1 MGKKEDMF
9 MKQKEKK
16 NIISKVVTFMLM
28 LCLVFTLIPSTTYA
42 ATLRMKNTNP
52 EVYVGKT
59 IQLKLLGTSKKAKWV
74 SGNTSIA
81 TVNSKGLVKAK
92 KPGSVVIRATLG
104 NKIAKARV
112 LVNKPKLNK
121 YVVTLNKGKTF
132 TLKLTGATVKKWS
145 SSNSKV
151 ASVSS
156 NGKVKALAGGNT
168 TITCVNSSGYSRTCK
183 IIVKDAGVDNSNMSA
198 AYKNTLSK
206 FMKEYNLEYLV
217 NATPI
222 TNGNVDAAW
231 DAEAYA
237 FYGMPTN
244 VDMMKTFPYFDFA
257 NSYPNG
263 YIYTWIE
270 KMSSADNNTYFN
282 GCKPYDY
289 KMFITYTQG
298 PTSLSF
304 NHTTFKTGE
313 TNGVMRVVNIVPDS
327 KYEWSSSD
335 TSVVSLTHDVTATNY
350 LGQTLTDPVAVHIHA
365 NKAGTATITCKVTYP
380 GGETK
385 VCTSEIY
392 VSDTILDE
400 KLPYN
405 TYNDTLNMD
414 EVMATIE
421 PTLPNHQ
428 EYDSIFQSLNLGL
441 DMGPGYC
448 SRTIDWQDFYDYCTQ
463 GTIFQNKYYQH
474 LNQYAIDNIGYIISG
489 NVEYQGYNENGI
501 QFGSYAGGS
510 GLGKDYINLYHK

>member
-1 MGKKEDMF
+1 MDKKEDMF
-9 MKQKEKK
+9 MEQKEKK
-16 NIISKVVTFMLM
+16 ISKVVTFMLM
-28 LCLVFTLIPSTTYA
+28 LCLMFTLIPSTTYA

-81 TVNSKGLVKAK
+81 TVNSKGVVKAK
-92 KPGSVVIRATLG
+92 KPGYVTIRATVG
-104 NKIAKARV
+104 NKIAKAGV

-121 YVVTLNKGKTF
+121 YVVTLNKGETF
-132 TLKLTGATVKKWS
+132 TLKLTGASVKKWS

-168 TITCVNSSGYSRTCK
+168 TITCVNSSGYSRECK
-183 IIVKDAGVDNSNMSA
+183 IIVKDAEVDNSNMSV
-198 AYKNTLSK
+198 AYKNMLSK
-206 FMKEYNLEYLV
+206 FMKIYNYEYLV

-222 TNGNVDAAW
+222 TNGDVDAAW
-231 DAEAYA
+231 DERTEV
-237 FYGMPTN
+237 FYNIPTD
-244 VDMMKTFPYFDFA
+244 VDMMKTLPDFDFA
-257 NSYPNG
+257 TSGPSAYV
-263 YIYTWIE
+263 YTWIE
-270 KMSSADNNTYFN
+270 KMSNIDNNTYYN
-282 GCKPYDY
+282 GCKPYNY
-289 KMFITYTQG
+289 KMFITYTNG

-313 TNGVMRVVNIVPDS
+313 TSGVMRVVNIVPDS

-335 TSVVSLTHDVTATNY
+335 TSVVSLTHDVTTTNY
-350 LGQTLTDPVAVHIHA
+350 LGQTLTDPIAVHIHA

-414 EVMATIE
+414 EVMAIVE
-421 PTLPNHQ
+421 PELPSHK
-428 EYDSIFQSLNLGL
+428 EYDSTLNQHNVGM
-441 DMGPGYC
+441 DFGSGYC
-448 SRTIDWQDFYDYCTQ
+448 SRIIDWQDFYDYCTQ
-463 GTIFQNKYYQH
+463 GTIFQHKYYQH
-474 LNQYAIDNIGYIISG
+474 LNQYAIDNIGYFAHG
-489 NVEYQGYNENGI
+489 NVEYQGYTENGI
-501 QFGSYAGGS
+501 QFGRYPGS
-510 GLGKDYINLYHK
+510 GGLDGNYIKLYHK

>member
-1 MGKKEDMF
+1 M
-9 MKQKEKK
+9 KEKK
-16 NIISKVVTFMLM
+16 TIISKVVTFMLM
-28 LCLVFTLIPSTTYA
+28 LCLMFTLIPSTTYA
-42 ATLRMKNTNP
+42 STLRMKNTNP

-81 TVNSKGLVKAK
+81 TVNSKGVVKAK
-92 KPGSVVIRATLG
+92 KPGFVVIRATVG
-104 NKIAKARV
+104 NKIAKASV

-132 TLKLTGATVKKWS
+132 TLKLTGASVKKWS

-156 NGKVKALAGGNT
+156 NGKVKALAKGKT
-168 TITCVNSSGYSRTCK
+168 IITCVNSSGYSRECK
-183 IIVKDAGVDNSNMSA
+183 IIVKDAEADNSNMSV
-198 AYKNTLSK
+198 AYKNTLTK

-222 TNGNVDAAW
+222 TNGDVEGAFN
-231 DAEAYA
+231 AEAYA
-237 FYGMPTN
+237 LYGMPTN
-244 VDMMKTFPYFDFA
+244 VDMMKTLPYFDFA
-257 NSYPNG
+257 TNG
-263 YIYTWIE
+263 PSAYVYTWIE
-270 KMSSADNNTYFN
+270 KMSNTDNDTYAN

-289 KMFITYTQG
+289 KMFITYTAG

-313 TNGVMRVVNIVPDS
+313 TSGIMRVVNIVPDS

-335 TSVVSLTHDVTATNY
+335 TNVVSLTHDVTTTNDW
-350 LGQTLTDPVAVHIHA
+350 GETLTDPVAVHIHA

-385 VCTSEIY
+385 VCRSEIY

-414 EVMATIE
+414 EVMVTVE
-421 PTLPNHQ
+421 PELENHQ
-428 EYDSIFQSLNLGL
+428 TYDSTLQGLNIGM
-441 DMGPGYC
+441 DFGPGYC
-448 SRTIDWQDFYDYCTQ
+448 SRIIDWQDFYDYCTQ
-463 GTIFQNKYYQH
+463 GNIFQHKYYQH
-474 LNQYAIDNIGYIISG
+474 LNQYAIDNAKNIGPY
-489 NVEYQGYNENGI
+489 NLEYQGYTANGI
-501 QFGSYAGGS
+501 QFGRYTGGM
-510 GLGKDYINLYHK
+510 GLMQDYVNLYHK

>member
-1 MGKKEDMF
+1 
-9 MKQKEKK
+9 MKQKTKK
-16 NIISKVVTFMLM
+16 ISKVVTFMLM

-42 ATLRMKNTNP
+42 STLRMKNTNP

-81 TVNSKGLVKAK
+81 TVNSKGVVKAK
-92 KPGSVVIRATLG
+92 KPGLVVIRATVG
-104 NKIAKARV
+104 NKIAKASV

-121 YVVTLNKGKTF
+121 YVVTLNKGETF

-156 NGKVKALAGGNT
+156 NGKVKALAGGKT
-168 TITCVNSSGYSRTCK
+168 TITCVNSSGYSRECK
-183 IIVKDAGVDNSNMSA
+183 IIVKDAEVDNSNMSA

-206 FMKEYNLEYLV
+206 FMKLYNLEYLV

-222 TNGNVDAAW
+222 TNGDVSAAW
-231 DAEAYA
+231 DERAYA
-237 FYGMPTN
+237 LYDIPTN
-244 VDMMKTFPYFDFA
+244 TDMMKTLPYFDFA
-257 NSYPNG
+257 TSGPSA

-270 KMSSADNNTYFN
+270 KMSNIDNSIYANGSQPYNYKTFVAYTY
-282 GCKPYDY
+282 
-289 KMFITYTQG
+289 G

-313 TNGVMRVVNIVPDS
+313 TSGVMRVVNIVPDS

-335 TSVVSLTHDVTATNY
+335 TSVVSLTHDVTTINY
-350 LGQTLTDPVAVHIHA
+350 LGQTLTDPIAVHIHA

-421 PTLPNHQ
+421 PELGNHK
-428 EYDSIFQSLNLGL
+428 EYDSTLNQHNVGM
-441 DMGPGYC
+441 DFGSGYC
-448 SRTIDWQDFYDYCTQ
+448 SRIIDWQDFYDYCTQ
-463 GTIFQNKYYQH
+463 GNIFQHKYYQH
-474 LNQYAIDNIGYIISG
+474 LNQYAIDNAKYMSSYNI
-489 NVEYQGYNENGI
+489 EYQGYTENGI
-501 QFGSYAGGS
+501 QFGRYPGGG
-510 GLGKDYINLYHK
+510 GLDGNYIKLYHK

>member
-1 MGKKEDMF
+1 M
-9 MKQKEKK
+9 KEKK
-16 NIISKVVTFMLM
+16 TIISKVVTFMLM
-28 LCLVFTLIPSTTYA
+28 LCLMFTLIPSTTYA
-42 ATLRMKNTNP
+42 STLRMKNTNP

-59 IQLKLLGTSKKAKWV
+59 LQLKLLGTSKKAKWV

-92 KPGSVVIRATLG
+92 KPGFVVIRATVG
-104 NKIAKARV
+104 NKIAKASV

-132 TLKLTGATVKKWS
+132 TLKLTGAAVKKWS

-156 NGKVKALAGGNT
+156 TGKVKALAGGNT

-183 IIVKDAGVDNSNMSA
+183 IIVKDAEVDNSNMSA
-198 AYKNTLSK
+198 AYKNTLTK
-206 FMKEYNLEYLV
+206 FMKIYNLEYLV

-222 TNGNVDAAW
+222 TNGDVDAAW
-231 DAEAYA
+231 DERTEV
-237 FYGMPTN
+237 FYNIPTD
-244 VDMMKTFPYFDFA
+244 VDMMKTLPDFDFA
-257 NSYPNG
+257 TSGPSAYV
-263 YIYTWIE
+263 YTWIE
-270 KMSSADNNTYFN
+270 KMSNTDNDTYYN
-282 GCKPYDY
+282 GCKPYNY
-289 KMFITYTQG
+289 KMFITYTNG

-313 TNGVMRVVNIVPDS
+313 TSGVMRVVNIVPDS

-335 TSVVSLTHDVTATNY
+335 TSVVSLTHDVTTTNY

-405 TYNDTLNMD
+405 TYNDTLNMN

-421 PTLPNHQ
+421 PELGNHK
-428 EYDSIFQSLNLGL
+428 EYDSVLNQHNVG
-441 DMGPGYC
+441 MEFGSGY
-448 SRTIDWQDFYDYCTQ
+448 STRIIDWQDFYDYCTQ
-463 GTIFQNKYYQH
+463 GTIFQHKYFQH
-474 LNQYAIDNIGYIISG
+474 LNQYAIDNAKYMSSYNI
-489 NVEYQGYNENGI
+489 EYQGYTENGI
-501 QFGSYAGGS
+501 QFGRYPGGG
-510 GLGKDYINLYHK
+510 GLTHNYVHLYHK

>member
-1 MGKKEDMF
+1 M
-9 MKQKEKK
+9 KEKK

-28 LCLVFTLIPSTTYA
+28 LCLMFTLIPSTTYA
-42 ATLRMKNTNP
+42 STLRMKNTNP

-92 KPGSVVIRATLG
+92 KPGSVVIRATVG
-104 NKIAKARV
+104 NKIAKASV

-121 YVVTLNKGKTF
+121 YVKTLNKGETF

-145 SSNSKV
+145 SSNRKV

-156 NGKVKALAGGNT
+156 NGKVKALAGGKT

-198 AYKNTLSK
+198 AYKNMLSG

-222 TNGNVDAAW
+222 TNGDVSAAW

>member
-1 MGKKEDMF
+1 MTRKKQLGK
-9 MKQKEKK
+9 
-16 NIISKVVTFMLM
+16 IIICVLCVICTLVTFTP
-28 LCLVFTLIPSTTYA
+28 VNTYA
-42 ATLRMKNTNP
+42 ATIRMKNTNP

-59 IQLKLLGTSKKAKWV
+59 LQLKVLGTSKKLKWV

-81 TVNSKGLVKAK
+81 TVNSNGLVKAK
-92 KPGSVVIRATLG
+92 KPGYVTIRATVG
-104 NKIAKARV
+104 NKVANAGV

-121 YVVTLNKGKTF
+121 YVKTLNKGETF
-132 TLKLTGATVKKWS
+132 TLKLTGASVKKWS

-156 NGKVKALAGGNT
+156 TGKVKALAKGKT
-168 TITCVNSSGYSRTCK
+168 IITCVNSSGYSRECK
-183 IIVKDAGVDNSNMSA
+183 IIVKDAEADDIEMSA
-198 AYKNTLSK
+198 AYKNMLSG
-206 FMKEYNLEYLV
+206 FMKIYNLEYLV

-222 TNGNVDAAW
+222 TSGDVDAAW
-231 DAEAYA
+231 DERTEV
-237 FYGMPTN
+237 FYNIPTD
-244 VDMMKTFPYFDFA
+244 VDMMKTLPDFDFA
-257 NSYPNG
+257 TSGPSAYV
-263 YIYTWIE
+263 YTWIE
-270 KMSSADNNTYFN
+270 KMSSADNNTYYN
-282 GCKPYDY
+282 GCKPYNY
-289 KMFITYTQG
+289 KMFITYTNG

-313 TNGVMRVVNIVPDS
+313 TSGVMRVVNIVPDS

-335 TSVVSLTHDVTATNY
+335 TSVVSLTHDVTTTNDW
-350 LGQTLTDPVAVHIHA
+350 GQTLTDPVAVHIHA

-421 PTLPNHQ
+421 PELVNHK
-428 EYDSIFQSLNLGL
+428 EYDSTLNQHNVG
-441 DMGPGYC
+441 MEFGSGY
-448 SRTIDWQDFYDYCTQ
+448 STSIIYWQDFYDYCTQ
-463 GTIFQNKYYQH
+463 GTVFQNKYYQH
-474 LNQYAIDNIGYIISG
+474 LNQYTINNAKYMSSCNI
-489 NVEYQGYNENGI
+489 EYQGYTENGI
-501 QFGSYAGGS
+501 QFGRYPGGG
-510 GLGKDYINLYHK
+510 GLTHNYVHLFHK

>member
-1 MGKKEDMF
+1 ME
-9 MKQKEKK
+9 QKEKK
-16 NIISKVVTFMLM
+16 ISKVVTFMLM

-81 TVNSKGLVKAK
+81 TVNSKGVVKAK
-92 KPGSVVIRATLG
+92 KPGLVVIRATVG
-104 NKIAKARV
+104 NKIAKASV

-121 YVVTLNKGKTF
+121 YVKTLNKGETF

-183 IIVKDAGVDNSNMSA
+183 IIVKDEGVDNSNMSA

-206 FMKEYNLEYLV
+206 FMKLYNLEYLV

-222 TNGNVDAAW
+222 TNGDVDAAW
-231 DAEAYA
+231 DAQAYA
-237 FYGMPTN
+237 LYNMPTN
-244 VDMMKTFPYFDFA
+244 TDMMKTFPTFDFT

-270 KMSSADNNTYFN
+270 KMSNTDNNTYYN
-282 GCKPYDY
+282 GCKPYNY
-289 KMFITYTQG
+289 KTFVAYTYG

-313 TNGVMRVVNIVPDS
+313 TSGVMRVVNIVPDS

-335 TSVVSLTHDVTATNY
+335 TSVVSLTHDVTTTNDW
-350 LGQTLTDPVAVHIHA
+350 GQTLTDPVAVHIHA

-400 KLPYN
+400 KLPYS
-405 TYNDTLNMD
+405 TFNDTLNMD
-414 EVMATIE
+414 EVMATVE
-421 PTLPNHQ
+421 PELANYQIYNETLNQHNVGI
-428 EYDSIFQSLNLGL
+428 DFGS
-441 DMGPGYC
+441 GYC
-448 SRTIDWQDFYDYCTQ
+448 SYTIDWQNFSDYCTQ

-474 LNQYAIDNIGYIISG
+474 LNQYAIDNAKYISSY
-489 NVEYQGYNENGI
+489 NLEYQGYTTNGI
-501 QFGSYAGGS
+501 QFGDYAGG
-510 GLGKDYINLYHK
+510 GGIGQDYINLFHK

>member
-1 MGKKEDMF
+1 

-16 NIISKVVTFMLM
+16 ISKVVTFMLM
-28 LCLVFTLIPSTTYA
+28 LCLMFTLIPSTTYA
-42 ATLRMKNTNP
+42 STLRMKNTNP

-81 TVNSKGLVKAK
+81 TVNSKGVVKAK
-92 KPGSVVIRATLG
+92 KPGLVVIRATVG

-121 YVVTLNKGKTF
+121 YVKTLNKGETF
-132 TLKLTGATVKKWS
+132 TLKLTGASVKKWS

-183 IIVKDAGVDNSNMSA
+183 IIVKDAEVDNSNMST
-198 AYKNTLSK
+198 AYKNTLTK
-206 FMKEYNLEYLV
+206 FMKIYNLEYLV

-222 TNGNVDAAW
+222 TNGDVSAAW
-231 DAEAYA
+231 DERAYA
-237 FYGMPTN
+237 LYDIPTN
-244 VDMMKTFPYFDFA
+244 TDMMKTLPYFDFA
-257 NSYPNG
+257 TSGPSA

-270 KMSSADNNTYFN
+270 KMSNTDNNTYYN
-282 GCKPYDY
+282 GCKPYNY
-289 KMFITYTQG
+289 KTFVAYTYG

-313 TNGVMRVVNIVPDS
+313 TSGVMRVVNIVPDS

-335 TSVVSLTHDVTATNY
+335 TSVVSLTHDVTTTNY
-350 LGQTLTDPVAVHIHA
+350 LGQTLTDPIAVHIHA

-414 EVMATIE
+414 EVMAIVE
-421 PTLPNHQ
+421 PELPSHK
-428 EYDSIFQSLNLGL
+428 EYDSTLNQHNVGM
-441 DMGPGYC
+441 DFGSGYC
-448 SRTIDWQDFYDYCTQ
+448 SRIIDWQDFYDYCTQ
-463 GTIFQNKYYQH
+463 GTIFQHKYYQH
-474 LNQYAIDNIGYIISG
+474 LNQYAIDNIGYFAHG
-489 NVEYQGYNENGI
+489 NVEYQGYTENGI
-501 QFGSYAGGS
+501 QFGRYPGS
-510 GLGKDYINLYHK
+510 GGLDGNYIKLYHK

>member
-1 MGKKEDMF
+1 

-16 NIISKVVTFMLM
+16 ISKVVTFMLM
-28 LCLVFTLIPSTTYA
+28 LCLMFTLIPSSTTYA
-42 ATLRMKNTNP
+42 ATLRMKNINP

-74 SGNTSIA
+74 SCNTSIA

-92 KPGSVVIRATLG
+92 KPGSVVIRATVG

-121 YVVTLNKGKTF
+121 YVKTLNKGETF
-132 TLKLTGATVKKWS
+132 TLKLTGASVKKWS

-183 IIVKDAGVDNSNMSA
+183 IIVKDAEVDNSNMST
-198 AYKNTLSK
+198 AYKNTLTK
-206 FMKEYNLEYLV
+206 FMKIYNLEYLV

-222 TNGNVDAAW
+222 TNGDVSAAW
-231 DAEAYA
+231 DERAYA
-237 FYGMPTN
+237 LYDIPTN
-244 VDMMKTFPYFDFA
+244 TDMMKTLPYFDFA
-257 NSYPNG
+257 TSGPSA

-270 KMSSADNNTYFN
+270 KMSNTDNNTYYN
-282 GCKPYDY
+282 GCKPYNY
-289 KMFITYTQG
+289 KMFITYTNG

-313 TNGVMRVVNIVPDS
+313 TSGVMRVVNIVPDS

-335 TSVVSLTHDVTATNY
+335 TSVVSLTHDVTTTNY
-350 LGQTLTDPVAVHIHA
+350 LGQTLTDPIAVHIHA

-414 EVMATIE
+414 EVMAIVE
-421 PTLPNHQ
+421 PELPSHK
-428 EYDSIFQSLNLGL
+428 EYDSTLNQHNVGM
-441 DMGPGYC
+441 DFGSGYC
-448 SRTIDWQDFYDYCTQ
+448 SRIIDWQDFYDYCTQ
-463 GTIFQNKYYQH
+463 GTIFQHKYYQH
-474 LNQYAIDNIGYIISG
+474 LNQYAIDNIGYFAHG
-489 NVEYQGYNENGI
+489 NVEYQGYTENGI
-501 QFGSYAGGS
+501 QFGRYPGS
-510 GLGKDYINLYHK
+510 GGLDGNYIKLYHK

>member
-1 MGKKEDMF
+1 

-28 LCLVFTLIPSTTYA
+28 LCMVFTLIPSSTTYA

-74 SGNTSIA
+74 SCNKEIA

-92 KPGSVVIRATLG
+92 KPGLVVIRATVG
-104 NKIAKARV
+104 NKIAKASV

-121 YVVTLNKGKTF
+121 YVKTLNKGETF
-132 TLKLTGATVKKWS
+132 TLKLTGASVKKWS
-145 SSNSKV
+145 SSNRKV

-156 NGKVKALAGGNT
+156 NGKVKALAGGKT

-222 TNGNVDAAW
+222 TNGDVDAAW
-231 DAEAYA
+231 NAEAYA

-244 VDMMKTFPYFDFA
+244 TDMMKTLPYFDFA
-257 NSYPNG
+257 TSGPSAYV
-263 YIYTWIE
+263 YTWIE
-270 KMSSADNNTYFN
+270 KMSSADNNTYAN

-289 KMFITYTQG
+289 KMFITYTNG

-313 TNGVMRVVNIVPDS
+313 TSGVMRVVNIVPDS

-335 TSVVSLTHDVTATNY
+335 TSVVSLTHDVTTTNDF
-350 LGQTLTDPVAVHIHA
+350 GQTLTDPVAVHIHA

-421 PTLPNHQ
+421 PELANHQ
-428 EYDSIFQSLNLGL
+428 TYDSTWQGLNIGM
-441 DMGPGYC
+441 DFGPGY
-448 SRTIDWQDFYDYCTQ
+448 SIRTIDWQDFYDYCTQ
-463 GTIFQNKYYQH
+463 GTIFQHKYYQH
-474 LNQYAIDNIGYIISG
+474 LNQYAIDNAKYMAQG
-489 NVEYQGYNENGI
+489 NLEYQGYNENGI
-501 QFGSYAGGS
+501 QFGKYPGGS
-510 GLGKDYINLYHK
+510 GLDKDYITLYHK

>member
-1 MGKKEDMF
+1 ME
-9 MKQKEKK
+9 QKEKK
-16 NIISKVVTFMLM
+16 ISKVVTFMLM
-28 LCLVFTLIPSTTYA
+28 LCLMFTLIPSTTYA

-81 TVNSKGLVKAK
+81 TVNSKGVVKAK
-92 KPGSVVIRATLG
+92 KPGYVTIRATVG
-104 NKIAKARV
+104 NKIAKAGV

-121 YVVTLNKGKTF
+121 YVVTLNKGETF
-132 TLKLTGATVKKWS
+132 TLKLTGASVKKWS

-168 TITCVNSSGYSRTCK
+168 TITCVNSSGYSRECK
-183 IIVKDAGVDNSNMSA
+183 IIVKDAEVDNSNMSV
-198 AYKNTLSK
+198 AYKNMLSK
-206 FMKEYNLEYLV
+206 FMKIYNYEYLV

-222 TNGNVDAAW
+222 TNGDVDAAW
-231 DAEAYA
+231 DERTEV
-237 FYGMPTN
+237 FYNIPTD
-244 VDMMKTFPYFDFA
+244 VDMMKTLPDFDFA
-257 NSYPNG
+257 TSGPSAYV
-263 YIYTWIE
+263 YTWIE
-270 KMSSADNNTYFN
+270 KMSNIDNNTYFN

-289 KMFITYTQG
+289 KMFITYTNG

-313 TNGVMRVVNIVPDS
+313 TSGVMRVVNIVPDS

-335 TSVVSLTHDVTATNY
+335 TSVVSLTHDVTATNNF
-350 LGQTLTDPVAVHIHA
+350 GQTLTDPVAVHIHA

-414 EVMATIE
+414 EVMTTVE
-421 PTLPNHQ
+421 PELANYQIYDETLNQHNVGI
-428 EYDSIFQSLNLGL
+428 DFGS
-441 DMGPGYC
+441 GYG
-448 SRTIDWQDFYDYCTQ
+448 SYTFDWQNFSDYCTK

-474 LNQYAIDNIGYIISG
+474 LNQYVIHNAEYISPY
-489 NVEYQGYNENGI
+489 NLEYQGYTTNGI
-501 QFGSYAGGS
+501 QFGHYAGG
-510 GLGKDYINLYHK
+510 GGIGQDYINLFHK

>member
-1 MGKKEDMF
+1 M
-9 MKQKEKK
+9 KEKK

-59 IQLKLLGTSKKAKWV
+59 LQLKLLGTSKKAKWV
-74 SGNTSIA
+74 SCNTSIA

-92 KPGSVVIRATLG
+92 KPGLVVIRATVG
-104 NKIAKARV
+104 NKIAKASV

-121 YVVTLNKGKTF
+121 YVKTLNKGETF
-132 TLKLTGATVKKWS
+132 TLKLTGASVKKWS

-206 FMKEYNLEYLV
+206 FMKIYNLEYLV

-237 FYGMPTN
+237 LYNMPTN
-244 VDMMKTFPYFDFA
+244 TDMMKTLQTIDYPT
-257 NSYPNG
+257 NSPSAYV
-263 YIYTWIE
+263 YTWIE
-270 KMSSADNNTYFN
+270 KMSNIDNNTYYN

-313 TNGVMRVVNIVPDS
+313 TSGVMRVVNIVPDS

-335 TSVVSLTHDVTATNY
+335 TSVVSLTHNVTAANY

-501 QFGSYAGGS
+501 QFGSYASGS

>member
-1 MGKKEDMF
+1 M
-9 MKQKEKK
+9 KEKK
-16 NIISKVVTFMLM
+16 TIISKVVTFMLM
-28 LCLVFTLIPSTTYA
+28 LCLMFTLIPSTTYA
-42 ATLRMKNTNP
+42 STLRMKNTNP

-81 TVNSKGLVKAK
+81 TVNSNGLVKAK
-92 KPGSVVIRATLG
+92 KPGYVVIRATVG
-104 NKIAKARV
+104 NKIAKASV

-121 YVVTLNKGKTF
+121 YVVTLNKGETF

-156 NGKVKALAGGNT
+156 NGKVKALAGGKT

-183 IIVKDAGVDNSNMSA
+183 IIVKDAEVDNSNMSA

-206 FMKEYNLEYLV
+206 FMKIYNLEYLV

-222 TNGNVDAAW
+222 TNGDVDAIFN
-231 DAEAYA
+231 AEAYA
-237 FYGMPTN
+237 LYGIPTN
-244 VDMMKTFPYFDFA
+244 TDMMKTLPYFDFA
-257 NSYPNG
+257 TSGPSAYV
-263 YIYTWIE
+263 YTWIE
-270 KMSSADNNTYFN
+270 KMSNTDNNTYYK
-282 GCKPYDY
+282 GLKPYDY
-289 KMFITYTQG
+289 KMFITYTAG

-313 TNGVMRVVNIVPDS
+313 TSGVMRVVNIVPDS

-335 TSVVSLTHDVTATNY
+335 TSVVSLTHDVTTTNDW
-350 LGQTLTDPVAVHIHA
+350 GQTLTDPVAVHIHA

-400 KLPYN
+400 NLPYS

-414 EVMATIE
+414 EVMATVE
-421 PTLPNHQ
+421 PDLPSYK
-428 EYDSIFQSLNLGL
+428 EYDSTRQSLNIGV
-441 DMGPGYC
+441 DMGGGYG
-448 SRTIDWQDFYDYCTQ
+448 SRIIDWQDFYDYCTQ
-463 GTIFQNKYYQH
+463 GTIFQHKYYKH
-474 LNQYAIDNIGYIISG
+474 LNQYAIDNIGYMTPCNI
-489 NVEYQGYNENGI
+489 EYQGYTNNGI
-501 QFGSYAGGS
+501 QFGYYSSAGLLS
-510 GLGKDYINLYHK
+510 KDYVHLYHK

>member
-1 MGKKEDMF
+1 MDEKEDIF

-16 NIISKVVTFMLM
+16 ISKVVTFMLM
-28 LCLVFTLIPSTTYA
+28 LCLMFTLIPSTTYA
-42 ATLRMKNTNP
+42 STLRMKNTNP

-59 IQLKLLGTSKKAKWV
+59 IKLKLLGTSKKAKWV

-92 KPGSVVIRATLG
+92 KPGYVTIRATVG
-104 NKIAKARV
+104 NKIAKAGV

-121 YVVTLNKGKTF
+121 YVKTLNKGETF

-145 SSNSKV
+145 SSNRKV

-156 NGKVKALAGGNT
+156 NGKVKALAGGKT

-198 AYKNTLSK
+198 AYKNTLSG
-206 FMKEYNLEYLV
+206 FMKEYNFEYLV

-222 TNGNVDAAW
+222 TNGDVDASWSAN
-231 DAEAYA
+231 AYA
-237 FYGMPTN
+237 LYSLPTN
-244 VDMMKTFPYFDFA
+244 EDMMKTLFYFDAA
-257 NSYPNG
+257 NSNPSA

-270 KMSSADNNTYFN
+270 KMSNADNNTYYN
-282 GCKPYDY
+282 GCKPYNY
-289 KMFITYTQG
+289 KTFVVYTQG

-313 TNGVMRVVNIVPDS
+313 TSGVMRVVNIVPDS

-335 TSVVSLTHDVTATNY
+335 TSVVSLTHDVTITNG

-400 KLPYN
+400 KLPYS

-414 EVMATIE
+414 EVMPTIE
-421 PTLPNHQ
+421 AELPNHK
-428 EYDSIFQSLNLGL
+428 EYDSIVQGLNIGV
-441 DMGPGYC
+441 DYGGGYR
-448 SRTIDWQDFYDYCTQ
+448 SRIIDWQDFYDYCTQ
-463 GTIFQNKYYQH
+463 GTIFQHKYYQH
-474 LNQYAIDNIGYIISG
+474 LNQYAIDNIGYMISG
-489 NVEYQGYNENGI
+489 NVEYQGYTENGI
-501 QFGSYAGGS
+501 QFG
-510 GLGKDYINLYHK
+510 DYTGTIALMQDYVNLYHK

>member
-1 MGKKEDMF
+1 
-9 MKQKEKK
+9 MKQKTKK
-16 NIISKVVTFMLM
+16 ISKVVTFMLM

-81 TVNSKGLVKAK
+81 TVNSKGVVKAK
-92 KPGSVVIRATLG
+92 KPGLVVIRATVG
-104 NKIAKARV
+104 NKIAKASV

-145 SSNSKV
+145 SSNRKV

-156 NGKVKALAGGNT
+156 NGKVKALAGGKT

-183 IIVKDAGVDNSNMSA
+183 IIVKDAGVDNSNMST
-198 AYKNTLSK
+198 AYKNTLTK
-206 FMKEYNLEYLV
+206 FMKIYNLEYLV

-222 TNGNVDAAW
+222 TNGDVSAAW
-231 DAEAYA
+231 DERAYA
-237 FYGMPTN
+237 LYDIPTN
-244 VDMMKTFPYFDFA
+244 TDMMKTLPYFDFA
-257 NSYPNG
+257 TSGPSA

-270 KMSSADNNTYFN
+270 KMSNTDNSIYANGSQPYNYKTFVAYTY
-282 GCKPYDY
+282 
-289 KMFITYTQG
+289 G

-313 TNGVMRVVNIVPDS
+313 TSGVMRVVNIVPDS

-335 TSVVSLTHDVTATNY
+335 TSVVSLTHDVTTTNY
-350 LGQTLTDPVAVHIHA
+350 LGQTLTDPIAVHIHA

-421 PTLPNHQ
+421 PELGNHK
-428 EYDSIFQSLNLGL
+428 EYDSTLNQHNVGM
-441 DMGPGYC
+441 DFGSGYC
-448 SRTIDWQDFYDYCTQ
+448 SRIIDWQDFYDYCTQ
-463 GTIFQNKYYQH
+463 GTIFQHKYYQH
-474 LNQYAIDNIGYIISG
+474 LNQYAIDNAKYMSSYNI
-489 NVEYQGYNENGI
+489 EYQGYTENGI
-501 QFGSYAGGS
+501 QFGRYPGGG
-510 GLGKDYINLYHK
+510 GLDGNYIKLYHK

>member
-1 MGKKEDMF
+1 M
-9 MKQKEKK
+9 KEKK

-81 TVNSKGLVKAK
+81 TVNSKGVVKAK
-92 KPGSVVIRATLG
+92 KPGLVVIRATVG
-104 NKIAKARV
+104 NKIAKASV

-121 YVVTLNKGKTF
+121 YVKTLNKGETF
-132 TLKLTGATVKKWS
+132 TLKLTGASVKKWS

-168 TITCVNSSGYSRTCK
+168 TITCVNSSGYSRECK
-183 IIVKDAGVDNSNMSA
+183 IIVKDAGVDNSNMSV
-198 AYKNTLSK
+198 AYKNMLSK
-206 FMKEYNLEYLV
+206 FMKIYNLEYLV

-222 TNGNVDAAW
+222 TNGDVDAAW
-231 DAEAYA
+231 EERAYA
-237 FYGMPTN
+237 FYNMPTN
-244 VDMMKTFPYFDFA
+244 TDMMKTLPGFDFA
-257 NSYPNG
+257 NSYPNA

-270 KMSSADNNTYFN
+270 KMSKTDNNIYANGNQPYNYKTFVAYTY
-282 GCKPYDY
+282 
-289 KMFITYTQG
+289 G

-313 TNGVMRVVNIVPDS
+313 TSGVMRVVNIVPDS

-335 TSVVSLTHDVTATNY
+335 TSVVSLTHDVTTTNY

-414 EVMATIE
+414 EVMATVE
-421 PTLPNHQ
+421 LDLPNYK
-428 EYDSIFQSLNLGL
+428 EYDSTLNQHNVGM
-441 DMGPGYC
+441 DFGNN
-448 SRTIDWQDFYDYCTQ
+448 SSTSIIDWQDFYDYCTQ
-463 GTIFQNKYYQH
+463 GTIFQHKYYKH
-474 LNQYAIDNIGYIISG
+474 LNQYAIDNIGYITSG

-501 QFGSYAGGS
+501 QLRWYAHGG
-510 GLGKDYINLYHK
+510 GLDGNYIKLYHK

>member
-1 MGKKEDMF
+1 

-16 NIISKVVTFMLM
+16 ISKVVTFMLM
-28 LCLVFTLIPSTTYA
+28 LCLMFTLIPSTTYA
-42 ATLRMKNTNP
+42 STLRMKNTNP

-81 TVNSKGLVKAK
+81 TVNSKGVVKAK
-92 KPGSVVIRATLG
+92 KPGLVVIRATVG
-104 NKIAKARV
+104 NKIAKASV

-121 YVVTLNKGKTF
+121 YVKTLNKGETF

-198 AYKNTLSK
+198 AYKNTLTK
-206 FMKEYNLEYLV
+206 FMKIYNLEYLV

-222 TNGNVDAAW
+222 INGDVSAAW
-231 DAEAYA
+231 DERAYA
-237 FYGMPTN
+237 LYDIPTN
-244 VDMMKTFPYFDFA
+244 TDMMKTLPYFDFA
-257 NSYPNG
+257 TSGPSA

-270 KMSSADNNTYFN
+270 KMSNTDNSIYANGSQPYNYKTFVAYTY
-282 GCKPYDY
+282 
-289 KMFITYTQG
+289 G

-304 NHTTFKTGE
+304 NHTTFQTGE
-313 TNGVMRVVNIVPDS
+313 TSGVMRVVNIVPDS

-335 TSVVSLTHDVTATNY
+335 TSVVSLTHDVTTINY
-350 LGQTLTDPVAVHIHA
+350 LGQTLTDPIAVHIHA

-421 PTLPNHQ
+421 PELGNHK
-428 EYDSIFQSLNLGL
+428 EYDSTLNQHNVGM
-441 DMGPGYC
+441 DFGSGYC
-448 SRTIDWQDFYDYCTQ
+448 SRIIDWQDFYDYCTQ
-463 GTIFQNKYYQH
+463 GTIFQHKYYQH
-474 LNQYAIDNIGYIISG
+474 LNQYAIDNAKYMSPYNI
-489 NVEYQGYNENGI
+489 EYQGYTENGI
-501 QFGSYAGGS
+501 QFGRYPGGG
-510 GLGKDYINLYHK
+510 GLDGNYIKLYHK

>member
-1 MGKKEDMF
+1 

-81 TVNSKGLVKAK
+81 TVNSKGVVKAK
-92 KPGSVVIRATLG
+92 KPGLVVIRATVG
-104 NKIAKARV
+104 NKIAKASV

-121 YVVTLNKGKTF
+121 YVVTLNKGETF

-156 NGKVKALAGGNT
+156 NGKVKALAGGKT
-168 TITCVNSSGYSRTCK
+168 TITCVNSSGYSRECK
-183 IIVKDAGVDNSNMSA
+183 IIVKDAEVDNSNMSA

-206 FMKEYNLEYLV
+206 FMKLYNLEYLV

-222 TNGNVDAAW
+222 TNGDVSAAW
-231 DAEAYA
+231 DERAYA
-237 FYGMPTN
+237 LYDIPTN
-244 VDMMKTFPYFDFA
+244 TDMMKTLPYFDFA
-257 NSYPNG
+257 TSGPSA

-270 KMSSADNNTYFN
+270 KMSNIDNSIYANGSQPYNYKTFVAYTY
-282 GCKPYDY
+282 
-289 KMFITYTQG
+289 G

-313 TNGVMRVVNIVPDS
+313 TSGVMRVVNIVPDS

-335 TSVVSLTHDVTATNY
+335 TSVVSLTHDVTTINY
-350 LGQTLTDPVAVHIHA
+350 LGQTLTDPIAVHIHA

-421 PTLPNHQ
+421 PELGNHK
-428 EYDSIFQSLNLGL
+428 EYDSTLNQHNVGM
-441 DMGPGYC
+441 DFGSGYC
-448 SRTIDWQDFYDYCTQ
+448 SRIIDWQDFYDYCTQ
-463 GTIFQNKYYQH
+463 GNIFQHKYYQH
-474 LNQYAIDNIGYIISG
+474 LNQYAIDNAKYMSSYNI
-489 NVEYQGYNENGI
+489 EYQGYTENGI
-501 QFGSYAGGS
+501 QFGRYPGGG
-510 GLGKDYINLYHK
+510 GLDGNYIKLYHK

>member
-1 MGKKEDMF
+1 MDKKEDMF

-16 NIISKVVTFMLM
+16 ISKVVTFMLM
-28 LCLVFTLIPSTTYA
+28 LCLMFTLIPSTTYA
-42 ATLRMKNTNP
+42 STLRMKNTNP

-59 IQLKLLGTSKKAKWV
+59 LQLKLLGTSKKAKWV

-81 TVNSKGLVKAK
+81 TVNSKGVVKAK
-92 KPGSVVIRATLG
+92 KPGYVVIRATVG
-104 NKIAKARV
+104 NKIAKASV

-121 YVVTLNKGKTF
+121 YVKTLNKGETF
-132 TLKLTGATVKKWS
+132 TLKLTGASVKKWS

-168 TITCVNSSGYSRTCK
+168 TITCVNSSGYSRECK

-206 FMKEYNLEYLV
+206 FMKIYNLEYLV

-222 TNGNVDAAW
+222 TNGDVDAAW
-231 DAEAYA
+231 DAQAYA

-244 VDMMKTFPYFDFA
+244 TDMMTTLPHFDFA
-257 NSYPNG
+257 TSGPSAYV
-263 YIYTWIE
+263 YTWIE
-270 KMSSADNNTYFN
+270 KMSDADNNTYYN
-282 GCKPYDY
+282 GCKPYNY
-289 KMFITYTQG
+289 KMFITYTNG

-313 TNGVMRVVNIVPDS
+313 TSGVMRVVNIVPDS

-335 TSVVSLTHDVTATNY
+335 TSVVSLTHDVTTTNY
-350 LGQTLTDPVAVHIHA
+350 LGETLTDPVAVHIHA

-400 KLPYN
+400 KLPYS

-414 EVMATIE
+414 EVMPTIE
-421 PTLPNHQ
+421 LDLPNYK
-428 EYDSIFQSLNLGL
+428 EYDSTLNQHNVGM
-441 DMGPGYC
+441 DFGSGYC

-463 GTIFQNKYYQH
+463 GNIFQHKYYQH
-474 LNQYAIDNIGYIISG
+474 LNQYAIDNIGYFVHG

-501 QFGSYAGGS
+501 QFGKYPGG
-510 GLGKDYINLYHK
+510 GGIGQDYINLFHK

>member
-1 MGKKEDMF
+1 MDKKEDMF
-9 MKQKEKK
+9 MEQKEKK
-16 NIISKVVTFMLM
+16 ISKVVTFMLM
-28 LCLVFTLIPSTTYA
+28 LCLMFTLIPSTTYA
-42 ATLRMKNTNP
+42 STLRMKNTNP

-81 TVNSKGLVKAK
+81 TVNSNGLVKAK
-92 KPGSVVIRATLG
+92 KPGYVVIRATVG
-104 NKIAKARV
+104 NKIAKAGV

-121 YVVTLNKGKTF
+121 YVKTLNKGETF

-145 SSNSKV
+145 SSNRKV

-156 NGKVKALAGGNT
+156 TGKVKALAGGNT

-183 IIVKDAGVDNSNMSA
+183 IIVKDAEVDNSNMSA

-206 FMKEYNLEYLV
+206 FMKIYNYEYLV

-222 TNGNVDAAW
+222 TNGDVDAAW
-231 DAEAYA
+231 DERTEV
-237 FYGMPTN
+237 FYNIPTD
-244 VDMMKTFPYFDFA
+244 VDMMKTLPDFDFA
-257 NSYPNG
+257 TSGPSAYV
-263 YIYTWIE
+263 YTWIE
-270 KMSSADNNTYFN
+270 KMSNIDNNTYYN
-282 GCKPYDY
+282 GCKPYNY
-289 KMFITYTQG
+289 KMFITYTNG

-313 TNGVMRVVNIVPDS
+313 TSGVMRVVNIVPDS

-335 TSVVSLTHDVTATNY
+335 TSVVSLTHDVTTTNY
-350 LGQTLTDPVAVHIHA
+350 LGQTLTDPIAVHIHA

-414 EVMATIE
+414 EVMAIVE
-421 PTLPNHQ
+421 PELPSHK
-428 EYDSIFQSLNLGL
+428 EYDSTLNQHNVGM
-441 DMGPGYC
+441 DFGSGYC
-448 SRTIDWQDFYDYCTQ
+448 SRIIDWQDFYDYCTQ
-463 GTIFQNKYYQH
+463 GTIFQHKYYQH
-474 LNQYAIDNIGYIISG
+474 LNQYAIDNIGYFAHG
-489 NVEYQGYNENGI
+489 NVEYQGYTENGI
-501 QFGSYAGGS
+501 QFGRYPGS
-510 GLGKDYINLYHK
+510 GGLDGNYIKLYHK

>member
-1 MGKKEDMF
+1 

-16 NIISKVVTFMLM
+16 NIFSKVVTFMLM
-28 LCLVFTLIPSTTYA
+28 LCLMFTLIPSTTYA
-42 ATLRMKNTNP
+42 STLRMKNTNP

-81 TVNSKGLVKAK
+81 TVNSKGVVKAK
-92 KPGSVVIRATLG
+92 KPGLVVIRATVG
-104 NKIAKARV
+104 NKIAKASV

-121 YVVTLNKGKTF
+121 YVVTLNKGETF

-145 SSNSKV
+145 SSNRKV

-156 NGKVKALAGGNT
+156 TGKVKALANGNT

-183 IIVKDAGVDNSNMSA
+183 IIVKDAEVDNSNMSA
-198 AYKNTLSK
+198 AYKNTLTK
-206 FMKEYNLEYLV
+206 FMKIYNLEYLV

-222 TNGNVDAAW
+222 TNGDVDAAW
-231 DAEAYA
+231 DAQAYA
-237 FYGMPTN
+237 LYNMPTN
-244 VDMMKTFPYFDFA
+244 TDMMKTFPYFDFA
-257 NSYPNG
+257 NSNPSG

-270 KMSSADNNTYFN
+270 KMSDTDNDTYYK
-282 GCKPYDY
+282 GLQPYNY
-289 KMFITYTQG
+289 KTFVAYTYG

-313 TNGVMRVVNIVPDS
+313 TSGVMRVVNIVPDS

-335 TSVVSLTHDVTATNY
+335 TSVVSLTHDVTTTNDF
-350 LGQTLTDPVAVHIHA
+350 GETLTDPVAVHIHA

-414 EVMATIE
+414 EVMATVE
-421 PTLPNHQ
+421 PDMENHQ
-428 EYDSIFQSLNLGL
+428 LYNSTLNQHNVGM
-441 DMGPGYC
+441 DFGNN
-448 SRTIDWQDFYDYCTQ
+448 SRTSILDWQDFYDYCTQ
-463 GTIFQNKYYQH
+463 GTIFQNKYYKH
-474 LNQYAIDNIGYIISG
+474 LNQYAIDNAKYIAQH
-489 NVEYQGYNENGI
+489 NLEYQGYTENGI
-501 QFGSYAGGS
+501 QFRWYAGG
-510 GLGKDYINLYHK
+510 GGIGQDYINLFHK

>member
-1 MGKKEDMF
+1 MTRKKQLGK
-9 MKQKEKK
+9 
-16 NIISKVVTFMLM
+16 IIICVLCVICTLVTFTP
-28 LCLVFTLIPSTTYA
+28 VNTYA
-42 ATLRMKNTNP
+42 ATIRMKNTNP

-59 IQLKLLGTSKKAKWV
+59 LQLKVLGTSKKLKWV

-81 TVNSKGLVKAK
+81 TVNSNGLVKAK
-92 KPGSVVIRATLG
+92 KPGYVTIRATVG
-104 NKIAKARV
+104 NKVANAGV

-121 YVVTLNKGKTF
+121 YVKTLNKGETF
-132 TLKLTGATVKKWS
+132 TLKLTGASVKKWS

-156 NGKVKALAGGNT
+156 TGKVKALAKGKT
-168 TITCVNSSGYSRTCK
+168 IITCVNSSGYSRECK
-183 IIVKDAGVDNSNMSA
+183 IIVKDAEADDIEMSA
-198 AYKNTLSK
+198 AYKNMLSG
-206 FMKEYNLEYLV
+206 FMKIYNLEYLV

-222 TNGNVDAAW
+222 TNGDVSAAW
-231 DAEAYA
+231 DAQAYA
-237 FYGMPTN
+237 LYNMPTE
-244 VDMMKTFPYFDFA
+244 VDMMKTLPYFDFA
-257 NSYPNG
+257 NSYPNA

-270 KMSSADNNTYFN
+270 KMSNTDNNTYYK
-282 GCKPYDY
+282 GLKPYNY
-289 KMFITYTQG
+289 KTFVAYTYG

-313 TNGVMRVVNIVPDS
+313 TSGVMRVVNIVPDS

-335 TSVVSLTHDVTATNY
+335 TSVVSLTHDVTTTNY

-414 EVMATIE
+414 EVMTTVE
-421 PTLPNHQ
+421 PELANYQIYDETLNQHNVGI
-428 EYDSIFQSLNLGL
+428 DFGS
-441 DMGPGYC
+441 GYG
-448 SRTIDWQDFYDYCTQ
+448 SYTFDWQNFSDYCTK

-474 LNQYAIDNIGYIISG
+474 LNQYVIHNAEYISPY
-489 NVEYQGYNENGI
+489 NLEYQGYTTNGI
-501 QFGSYAGGS
+501 QFGHYAGG
-510 GLGKDYINLYHK
+510 GGIGQDYINLFHK

>member
-1 MGKKEDMF
+1 
-9 MKQKEKK
+9 
-16 NIISKVVTFMLM
+16 
-28 LCLVFTLIPSTTYA
+28 
-42 ATLRMKNTNP
+42 MKNTNP

-81 TVNSKGLVKAK
+81 TVNSKGVVKAK
-92 KPGSVVIRATLG
+92 KPGYVTIRATVG
-104 NKIAKARV
+104 NKVANAGV

-156 NGKVKALAGGNT
+156 TGKVKALAKGNT

-183 IIVKDAGVDNSNMSA
+183 IIVKDAEVDNSNMSA
-198 AYKNTLSK
+198 AYKNTLTK
-206 FMKEYNLEYLV
+206 FMKIYNLEYLV

-222 TNGNVDAAW
+222 TNGDVEGAFN
-231 DAEAYA
+231 AEAYA
-237 FYGMPTN
+237 LYGMPTN
-244 VDMMKTFPYFDFA
+244 VDMMKTLPYFDFA
-257 NSYPNG
+257 TSGPSAYV
-263 YIYTWIE
+263 YTWIE
-270 KMSSADNNTYFN
+270 KMSSADNNTYYN
-282 GCKPYDY
+282 GCKPYNY
-289 KMFITYTQG
+289 KMFITYTAG

-313 TNGVMRVVNIVPDS
+313 TSGVMRVVNIVPDS

-335 TSVVSLTHDVTATNY
+335 TSVVSLTHDVTITNG

-392 VSDTILDE
+392 VSDTIVDDN
-400 KLPYN
+400 LPYS
-405 TYNDTLNMD
+405 TYKDTLHMD
-414 EVMATIE
+414 EVMAAIDPE
-421 PTLPNHQ
+421 LPCYQ
-428 EYDSIFQSLNLGL
+428 TYDSVLQGLNIGVDYGGGYSSLTL
-441 DMGPGYC
+441 
-448 SRTIDWQDFYDYCTQ
+448 DWQEFYDYCRK
-463 GTIFQNKYYQH
+463 GEIFYHKYYQH
-474 LNQYAIDNIGYIISG
+474 LDEYAITNIGYMMHHDI
-489 NVEYQGYNENGI
+489 EYQGYNEKGI
-501 QFGSYAGGS
+501 QYGHYSDSGSIS
-510 GLGKDYINLYHK
+510 KDYVKLYHK

>member
-1 MGKKEDMF
+1 

-16 NIISKVVTFMLM
+16 ISKVVTFMLM
-28 LCLVFTLIPSTTYA
+28 LCMVFTLIPSSTTYA
-42 ATLRMKNTNP
+42 STLRMKNTNP

-59 IQLKLLGTSKKAKWV
+59 LQLKLLGTSKKAKWV
-74 SGNTSIA
+74 SCNTSIA
-81 TVNSKGLVKAK
+81 TVNSKGVVKAK
-92 KPGSVVIRATLG
+92 KPGYVTIRATVG
-104 NKIAKARV
+104 NKVAKAGV

-121 YVVTLNKGKTF
+121 YVKTLNKGETF

-145 SSNSKV
+145 SSNRKV

-198 AYKNTLSK
+198 AYKNTLSG

-222 TNGNVDAAW
+222 TNGDVEGAFN
-231 DAEAYA
+231 AEAYA
-237 FYGMPTN
+237 LYGMPTD
-244 VDMMKTFPYFDFA
+244 VDMMKTLPYFDFA
-257 NSYPNG
+257 TSGPSAYV
-263 YIYTWIE
+263 YTWIE
-270 KMSSADNNTYFN
+270 KMSNIDNSTYAN

-289 KMFITYTQG
+289 KMFITYTAG

-313 TNGVMRVVNIVPDS
+313 TSGVMRVVNIIPDS

-335 TSVVSLTHDVTATNY
+335 TSVVSLTHDVTTTNDW
-350 LGQTLTDPVAVHIHA
+350 GQTLTDPVAVHIHA

-414 EVMATIE
+414 EVMVTIE
-421 PTLPNHQ
+421 PELENHQ
-428 EYDSIFQSLNLGL
+428 TYDSTLQGLNIGM
-441 DMGPGYC
+441 DFGPGYC
-448 SRTIDWQDFYDYCTQ
+448 SRIIDWQDFYDYCTQ
-463 GTIFQNKYYQH
+463 GNIFQHKYYQH
-474 LNQYAIDNIGYIISG
+474 LNQYAIDNAKNIGPY
-489 NVEYQGYNENGI
+489 NLEYQGYNENGI
-501 QFGSYAGGS
+501 QFGRYTGGM
-510 GLGKDYINLYHK
+510 GLMQDYVNLYHK

>member
-1 MGKKEDMF
+1 M
-9 MKQKEKK
+9 KEKK
-16 NIISKVVTFMLM
+16 TIISKVVTFILM
-28 LCLVFTLIPSTTYA
+28 LCMVFTLIPSTTYA
-42 ATLRMKNTNP
+42 STLRMKNTNP

-81 TVNSKGLVKAK
+81 TVNSNGLVKAK
-92 KPGSVVIRATLG
+92 KPGYVTIRATVG
-104 NKIAKARV
+104 NKVANAGV

-121 YVVTLNKGKTF
+121 YVVTLNKGETF
-132 TLKLTGATVKKWS
+132 TLKLTGASVKKWS

-183 IIVKDAGVDNSNMSA
+183 IIVKDAEVDNSNMST
-198 AYKNTLSK
+198 AYKNTLSG

-217 NATPI
+217 NTKPI
-222 TNGNVDAAW
+222 TNGDVDAGWTAQ
-231 DAEAYA
+231 AYA

-244 VDMMKTFPYFDFA
+244 DNMIQTFYFCDFGDS
-257 NSYPNG
+257 NPSG

-270 KMSSADNNTYFN
+270 KMSDTDNKTYCN

-289 KMFITYTQG
+289 KTFVVYTAG

-313 TNGVMRVVNIVPDS
+313 TSGIMRVVNIVPDS

-335 TSVVSLTHDVTATNY
+335 TSVVSLTHDVTITNG

-414 EVMATIE
+414 EVMATVETEI
-421 PTLPNHQ
+421 PNRL
-428 EYDSIFQSLNLGL
+428 EYDATLQGLNIGVDYGGGYGSRFIYWQS
-441 DMGPGYC
+441 
-448 SRTIDWQDFYDYCTQ
+448 FYDYCTQ
-463 GTIFQNKYYQH
+463 GTIFRNKYYQH
-474 LNQYAIDNIGYIISG
+474 LNQYAINNIGYLIFG
-489 NVEYQGYNENGI
+489 NLEYQGYTENGI
-501 QFGSYAGGS
+501 QFGSYS
-510 GLGKDYINLYHK
+510 PTMGLMQNYVNLYHK

>member
-1 MGKKEDMF
+1 MDKKEDIF

-28 LCLVFTLIPSTTYA
+28 LCLMFTLIPSTTYA
-42 ATLRMKNTNP
+42 STLRMKNTNP

-81 TVNSKGLVKAK
+81 TVNSKGVVKAK
-92 KPGSVVIRATLG
+92 KPGLVVIRATVG
-104 NKIAKARV
+104 NKIAKASV

-121 YVVTLNKGKTF
+121 YVVTLNKGETF
-132 TLKLTGATVKKWS
+132 TLKLTGASVKKWS

-156 NGKVKALAGGNT
+156 TGKVKALAGGNT

-183 IIVKDAGVDNSNMSA
+183 IIVKDEGVDNSNMSA
-198 AYKNTLSK
+198 AYKNTLTK
-206 FMKEYNLEYLV
+206 FMKIYNLEYLV

-222 TNGNVDAAW
+222 TNGDVSAAW
-231 DAEAYA
+231 DERAYA
-237 FYGMPTN
+237 LYDIPTN
-244 VDMMKTFPYFDFA
+244 TDMMKTLPYFDFA
-257 NSYPNG
+257 TSGPSA

-270 KMSSADNNTYFN
+270 KMSNTDNNTYYN
-282 GCKPYDY
+282 GCKPYNY
-289 KMFITYTQG
+289 KIFVAYTYG

-313 TNGVMRVVNIVPDS
+313 TSGVMRVVNIVPDS

-335 TSVVSLTHDVTATNY
+335 TSVVSLTHDVTTTNY
-350 LGQTLTDPVAVHIHA
+350 LGQTLTDPIAVHIHA

-414 EVMATIE
+414 EVMAIVE
-421 PTLPNHQ
+421 PELPSHK
-428 EYDSIFQSLNLGL
+428 EYDSTLNQHNVGM
-441 DMGPGYC
+441 DFGDGYC
-448 SRTIDWQDFYDYCTQ
+448 SRIIDWQNFYRRCTQ

-474 LNQYAIDNIGYIISG
+474 LNQYAIDSIGYFAHG
-489 NVEYQGYNENGI
+489 NVEYQGYTENGI
-501 QFGSYAGGS
+501 QFGRYPGS
-510 GLGKDYINLYHK
+510 GGLDGNYIKLYHK

>member
-1 MGKKEDMF
+1 ME
-9 MKQKEKK
+9 QKEKK
-16 NIISKVVTFMLM
+16 ISKVVTFMLM
-28 LCLVFTLIPSTTYA
+28 LCLMFTLIPSTTYA
-42 ATLRMKNTNP
+42 STLRMKNTNP

-81 TVNSKGLVKAK
+81 TVNSNGLVKAK
-92 KPGSVVIRATLG
+92 KPGYVVIRATVG
-104 NKIAKARV
+104 NKIAKAGV

-121 YVVTLNKGKTF
+121 YVKTLNKGETF

-145 SSNSKV
+145 SSNRKV

-156 NGKVKALAGGNT
+156 TGKVKALAGGNT

-183 IIVKDAGVDNSNMSA
+183 IIVKDAEVDNSNMSA

-206 FMKEYNLEYLV
+206 FMKIYNYEYLV

-222 TNGNVDAAW
+222 TNGDVDAAW
-231 DAEAYA
+231 DERTEV
-237 FYGMPTN
+237 FYNIPTD
-244 VDMMKTFPYFDFA
+244 VDMMKTLPDFDFA
-257 NSYPNG
+257 TSGPSAYV
-263 YIYTWIE
+263 YTWIE
-270 KMSSADNNTYFN
+270 KMSNIDNNTYFN

-289 KMFITYTQG
+289 KMFITYTNG

-313 TNGVMRVVNIVPDS
+313 TSGVMRVVNIVPDS

-335 TSVVSLTHDVTATNY
+335 TSVVSLTHDVTTTNY
-350 LGQTLTDPVAVHIHA
+350 LGQTLTDPIAVHIHA

-414 EVMATIE
+414 EVMAIVE
-421 PTLPNHQ
+421 PELPSHK
-428 EYDSIFQSLNLGL
+428 EYDSTLNQHNVGM
-441 DMGPGYC
+441 DFGSGYC
-448 SRTIDWQDFYDYCTQ
+448 SRIIDWQDFYDYCTQ
-463 GTIFQNKYYQH
+463 GTIFQHKYYQH
-474 LNQYAIDNIGYIISG
+474 LNQYAIDNIGYFAHG
-489 NVEYQGYNENGI
+489 NVEYQGYTENGI
-501 QFGSYAGGS
+501 QFGRYPGS
-510 GLGKDYINLYHK
+510 GGLDGNYIKLYHK

>member
-1 MGKKEDMF
+1 M
-9 MKQKEKK
+9 KEKK
-16 NIISKVVTFMLM
+16 ITKVVTLMLM
-28 LCLVFTLIPSTTYA
+28 LCLMFTLIPSTTYA

-92 KPGSVVIRATLG
+92 KPGYVVIRATVG
-104 NKIAKARV
+104 NKIAKAGV

-121 YVVTLNKGKTF
+121 YVVTLNKGETF
-132 TLKLTGATVKKWS
+132 TLKLTGASVKKWT

-156 NGKVKALAGGNT
+156 NGIVKALAGGNT
-168 TITCVNSSGYSRTCK
+168 TITCVNSSGYTRTCK
-183 IIVKDAGVDNSNMSA
+183 IIVKDASVDNSNMSA
-198 AYKNTLSK
+198 AYKNMLSK

-222 TNGNVDAAW
+222 TNGDVDAAW
-231 DAEAYA
+231 YANAYA
-237 FYGMPTN
+237 FYGMPTD
-244 VDMMKTFPYFDFA
+244 VDMVKTLPYFDFA
-257 NSYPNG
+257 NSNNNG

-270 KMSSADNNTYFN
+270 KMSNTDNNTYAN

-289 KMFITYTQG
+289 KMFITYTAE

-313 TNGVMRVVNIVPDS
+313 TSGVMRVVNIVPDS

-335 TSVVSLTHDVTATNY
+335 TSVVSLTHDVTNING

-400 KLPYN
+400 NLPYS

-421 PTLPNHQ
+421 PDMENHKG
-428 EYDSIFQSLNLGL
+428 YDSTLQDLNIGI
-441 DMGPGYC
+441 DFGGGYGV
-448 SRTIDWQDFYDYCTQ
+448 SIIDWQDFYDYCTK
-463 GTIFQNKYYQH
+463 GNIFQHKYYQH
-474 LNQYAIDNIGYIISG
+474 LNQYAIDNAKYISTG
-489 NVEYQGYNENGI
+489 NLEYQGYTNNGI
-501 QFGSYAGGS
+501 QFGGYQETM
-510 GLGKDYINLYHK
+510 GLMQDYVNLYHK

>member
-1 MGKKEDMF
+1 M
-9 MKQKEKK
+9 KEKK
-16 NIISKVVTFMLM
+16 ISKVVTFMLM
-28 LCLVFTLIPSTTYA
+28 LCLMFTLIPSTTYA
-42 ATLRMKNTNP
+42 STLRMKNTNP

-168 TITCVNSSGYSRTCK
+168 TITCVNSSGYSRECK
-183 IIVKDAGVDNSNMSA
+183 IIVKDAEVDNSNMST
-198 AYKNTLSK
+198 AYKNTLTK
-206 FMKEYNLEYLV
+206 FMKIYNLEYLV

-222 TNGNVDAAW
+222 TNGDVSAAW
-231 DAEAYA
+231 DERAYA
-237 FYGMPTN
+237 LYDIPTN
-244 VDMMKTFPYFDFA
+244 TDMMKTLPYFDFA
-257 NSYPNG
+257 TSGPSA

-270 KMSSADNNTYFN
+270 KMSNIDNSIYANGSQPYNYKTFVAYTY
-282 GCKPYDY
+282 
-289 KMFITYTQG
+289 G

-313 TNGVMRVVNIVPDS
+313 TSGVMRVVNIVPDS

-335 TSVVSLTHDVTATNY
+335 TSVVSLTHDVTTTNY
-350 LGQTLTDPVAVHIHA
+350 LGETLTDPIAVHIHA

-421 PTLPNHQ
+421 PELGNHK
-428 EYDSIFQSLNLGL
+428 EYDSTLNQHNVGM
-441 DMGPGYC
+441 DFGSGYC
-448 SRTIDWQDFYDYCTQ
+448 SRIIDWQDFYDYCTQ
-463 GTIFQNKYYQH
+463 GNIFQHKYYQH
-474 LNQYAIDNIGYIISG
+474 LNQYAIDNAKYMSSYNI
-489 NVEYQGYNENGI
+489 EYQGYTENGI
-501 QFGSYAGGS
+501 QFGRYPGGG
-510 GLGKDYINLYHK
+510 GLDGNYIKLYHK

>member
-1 MGKKEDMF
+1 MDKKEDMF

-16 NIISKVVTFMLM
+16 NIFSKVVTFMLM
-28 LCLVFTLIPSTTYA
+28 LCLMFTLIPSTTYA
-42 ATLRMKNTNP
+42 STLRMKNTNP

-81 TVNSKGLVKAK
+81 TVNSKGVVKAK
-92 KPGSVVIRATLG
+92 KPGYVTIRATVG
-104 NKIAKARV
+104 NKVAKAGV

-121 YVVTLNKGKTF
+121 YVKTLNKGETF

-145 SSNSKV
+145 SSNRKV

-156 NGKVKALAGGNT
+156 NGKVKALAGGKT

-270 KMSSADNNTYFN
+270 KMSDADNNTYFN

-313 TNGVMRVVNIVPDS
+313 TSGVMRVVNIVPDS

-350 LGQTLTDPVAVHIHA
+350 LGQMLTDPIAVHIHA